1 MQKWA
6 ISNLSDFHHD
16 ISADDQAPVCNMY
29 VTLLH
34 VIIWDN
40 QYNILCVASTTMY
53 VCRHNT
59 STIFSSCSPK
69 TISVNVTK
77 SFWIPSDILLFSFLR
92 PLLCYAM
99 LWHVHVI
106 SVSWHAHVTFWELS
120 KSDETPW
127 RRRENVKALYNV
139 VVPFLVFTSISL
151 NILKPGNL
159 GINVFIYIIEHFIG
173 HPIVHPD

>member
-6 ISNLSDFHHD
+6 ISNFSDFHHD
-16 ISADDQAPVCNMY
+16 IDIWADDQAPVCNMY

-106 SVSWHAHVTFWELS
+106 SVSWHADVTGYCLHAAEKSEETQPESL
-120 KSDETPW
+120 SDESSFLP
-127 RRRENVKALYNV
+127 RGDCNRERGETFVSNY
-139 VVPFLVFTSISL
+139 
-151 NILKPGNL
+151 
-159 GINVFIYIIEHFIG
+159 
-173 HPIVHPD
+173 VHPFTMVA